1 MNRPSPLRP
10 LAPALGLLLLFA
22 LPVAPRAQE
31 ETAAPAILRPGDA
44 LLVRIENLGGGLPE
58 YREIVDA
65 AGQIELPYLGMLDA
79 AGKTLPAL
87 QAEMA
92 DAYATAR
99 LATNAT
105 IHITIVTHF
114 EPPPARETL
123 IRSADPRLP
132 VPAAD
137 AFPQPSGPTVDVED

>member
-1 MNRPSPLRP
+1 MIRPPLLRA

-22 LPVAPRAQE
+22 APVAPRAQE
-31 ETAAPAILRPGDA
+31 ELSAPPALLQPGDA

-65 AGQIELPYLGMLDA
+65 AGQIELPYLGMLAA

-87 QAEMA
+87 QTEMA

-99 LATNAT
+99 LATNAAVQ
-105 IHITIVTHF
+105 ITLVTHF
-114 EPPPARETL
+114 DPPPARETL
-123 IRSADPRLP
+123 IRSADPRHP

-137 AFPQPSGPTVDVED
+137 AFPPPAPALNPED